1 MHLPRRFDDALM
13 HAPDDRGSVDDALL
27 VALRGWCEEGAF
39 PVLTEPLRM
48 ASIAPR
54 ADLDAAARVLDG
66 GHELARSGRWR
77 GLLWR
82 LQILWQEHATADR
95 PADAFRPRR
104 ATLLMLREPAPAVA
118 AALLATLHL
127 HGPAYTKP
135 LRVLVVSAVPI
146 ALTGPRRACMVS
158 CGAGNLQK
166 GSLYRQ
172 HQAQAQR
179 QRHEQEVVERS
190 DRELPARQFYDG
202 IGNHAGD
209 PVTTQK
215 ARGGLAF
222 LPARR
227 ASSAQVRPAATSL
240 RRAHDD
246 HARRDVASTCGGL
259 SRGVGP
265 LVRSPSASSSRRCRF
280 AVAATWW

>member
-39 PVLTEPLRM
+39 PVLTEPLRT

-95 PADAFRPRR
+95 SWPGHPWDCGWWRDGAMGPADAARPRR

-135 LRVLVVSAVPI
+135 LRVLVVSAVP
-146 ALTGPRRACMVS
+146 V
-158 CGAGNLQK
+158 AGM
-166 GSLYRQ
+166 
-172 HQAQAQR
+172 
-179 QRHEQEVVERS
+179 ER
-190 DRELPARQFYDG
+190 P
-202 IGNHAGD
+202 
-209 PVTTQK
+209 
-215 ARGGLAF
+215 
-222 LPARR
+222 
-227 ASSAQVRPAATSL
+227 
-240 RRAHDD
+240 
-246 HARRDVASTCGGL
+246 
-259 SRGVGP
+259 
-265 LVRSPSASSSRRCRF
+265 
-280 AVAATWW
+280 